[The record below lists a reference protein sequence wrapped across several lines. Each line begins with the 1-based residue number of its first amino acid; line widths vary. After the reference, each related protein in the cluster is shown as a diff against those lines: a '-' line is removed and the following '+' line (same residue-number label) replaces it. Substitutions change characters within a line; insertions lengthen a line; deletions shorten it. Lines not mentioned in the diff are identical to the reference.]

1 MPKEKKPAPLVRKI
15 TAISPIDG
23 KQKHTTISLTRH
35 TEAQA
40 DEIEK
45 GWKAATRAGQ
55 PYKRPIFPRNIP
67 EYHPEPE
74 RQAFEFKDLFETL
87 ELPTNGG
94 CSFALIGS
102 TRCGKST
109 ALCAIYEQYFK
120 KHITT
125 LFTLSSHADIYKCL
139 KKAIV
144 CQGFFPKMITQPLK
158 LNVETQNKFPFC
170 LIFDDLALDGK
181 NSEAMTRV
189 LTTGRNSGA
198 SCIISGQ
205 KMSMLSATG
214 RSNVNYVLCFKQ
226 NSEMAIEDT
235 IKCFLRSYFPKHFSI
250 PEMIACYKEKT
261 QDHHFFVVDALNDK
275 CFISKISM

>member
-15 TAISPIDG
+15 TAINPIDG
-23 KQKHTTISLTRH
+23 KQKHTTISLTRY

-55 PYKRPIFPRNIP
+55 PYKRPIFGRNIP
-67 EYHPEPE
+67 AYHPEPE

-109 ALCAIYEQYFK
+109 ALSAIYNQYFK
-120 KHITT
+120 KHIAM
-125 LFTLSSHADIYKCL
+125 LFTLSSQADIYKEF
-139 KKAIV
+139 KKAII
-144 CQGFFPKMITQPLK
+144 CQGYFPKMLSQPMK
-158 LNVETQNKFPFC
+158 LNNETNNKFNF
-170 LIFDDLALDGK
+170 LTIFDDLALDGK
-181 NSEAMTRV
+181 NDATMTRL
-189 LTTGRNSGA
+189 LTTGRNSGM

-235 IKCFLRSYFPKHFSI
+235 IKCFLRSYFPKHMSI
-250 PEMIACYKEKT
+250 PEMIAHYKEKT
-261 QDHHFFVVDALNDK
+261 QDHQFFVVDTLNDR
-275 CFISKISM
+275 CFLSKISL

>member
-1 MPKEKKPAPLVRKI
+1 MLKVYATAP
-15 TAISPIDG
+15 DG
-23 KQKHTTISLTRH
+23 KKKSTSVSLTKYTPEQANAIA
-35 TEAQA
+35 TEWQT
-40 DEIEK
+40 
-45 GWKAATRAGQ
+45 ATRAG
-55 PYKRPIFPRNIP
+55 RPAVRPVFPRNSP
-67 EYHPEPE
+67 EYNPVTPKEP
-74 RQAFEFKDLFETL
+74 FEFKDLFETL

-94 CSFALIGS
+94 QSWGLIGS
-102 TRCGKST
+102 TRSGKST
-109 ALCAIYEQYFK
+109 ALCEIYEYYYK

-158 LNVETQNKFPFC
+158 LNVETGNKFPFC

-181 NSEAMTRV
+181 NSEAMTRL
-189 LTTGRNSGA
+189 LTTGRNSAA
-198 SCIISGQ
+198 SVILSGQ
-205 KMSMLSATG
+205 KMTMLSSTG

-226 NSEMAIEDT
+226 ISETAIEDT
-235 IKCFLRSYFPKHFSI
+235 IKCFLRSYFPRNMSI

-261 QDHHFFVVDALNDK
+261 QDHHFFVVDTLNDK